1 MPLHTAQEVQLKSL
15 DEFPDLP
22 EAAKRPAT
30 TTGIWHSL
38 YDKDAKIAD
47 MWFLRELS
55 FDEYYRKVCRRPQH
69 GSSQAPNHGRA
80 DTALGLSQPSI
91 PDTALK
97 VHCAQPSS
105 INMSCSAGLRTCYA
119 V

>member
-1 MPLHTAQEVQLKSL
+1 MSSHGRVPLHTTQEVQLKSL

-38 YDKDAKIAD
+38 YDKDAKISD

-55 FDEYYRKVCRRPQH
+55 FDEYYRKASKRHHPDSFRALYMVELRLHLVQSKCR
-69 GSSQAPNHGRA
+69 AP
-80 DTALGLSQPSI
+80 
-91 PDTALK
+91 
-97 VHCAQPSS
+97 
-105 INMSCSAGLRTCYA
+105 
-119 V
+119 